1 MNFEKRSL
9 KNINTL
15 GVGGEGF
22 VFYPRNLEEFK
33 ATLLKNPE
41 AFILGGGSN
50 CAFPD
55 GVFERKII
63 GTQYLNGL
71 REKDSLV
78 IAECGVRLSKIL
90 DFASGVPATVGGGVR
105 INFGALQK
113 ELSQFLIETEVLS
126 SSGECRTMKTSECE
140 YGYRSSKIK
149 KENWIVLSA
158 TFKKQADYNPLP
170 IVKWRNEKQP
180 LKFKNAGSVFKNP
193 PGAFAGKLIQ
203 ETGLLGAR
211 LGDIGIWEKH
221 GNIFLNYGEG
231 RYSDLASLIQS
242 TREKVQEKF
251 GILLQTE
258 LELVQWNV

>member
-1 MNFEKRSL
+1 MDFEKRSL

-22 VFYPRNLEEFK
+22 VFYPRSLVEFQQALLE
-33 ATLLKNPE
+33 NPS

-71 REKDSLV
+71 REKDGLM

-113 ELSQFLIETEVLS
+113 ELSQFLVETTVIS
-126 SSGECRTMKTSECE
+126 SDGQIHTLKTLDCE
-140 YGYRSSKIK
+140 YGYRTSKIK
-149 KENWIVLSA
+149 KENWTVLTA
-158 TFKKQADYNPLP
+158 TFQKQADYNPLP

-193 PGAFAGKLIQ
+193 PGNFAGKLIQ
-203 ETGLLGAR
+203 EAGLLGAR

-221 GNIFLNYGEG
+221 GNIFLNYGNG
-231 RYSDLASLIQS
+231 SYNDLASLIQS

-258 LELVQWNV
+258 LELVAP